1 MYSVWSTLYLG
12 QDVEDYNCYV
22 DEKSWKRITNEIT
35 TNRMF
40 ARIIKG
46 DKFWICALGSPVLV
60 EIDSANSIF
69 IPQWMLEQIDCNG
82 DGEELEV
89 EWLPAEVFDESTRI
103 VLKSHDT
110 EFHCEGIQ
118 DILSYELTKLAVL
131 KKDTTIKVNIQ
142 GVNVEFIVHNLEPA
156 SVVLCQGDE
165 VTLDF
170 EQPYRVP
177 TPYPFEEMPEF
188 LSSIDESLVVPS
200 APEVVP
206 SAPEVVV
213 PAKERFNPWRNKDF
227 KPNVS

>member
-12 QDVEDYNCYV
+12 QDVEDYNCYLS
-22 DEKSWKRITNEIT
+22 EKSWKRVTNEII

-40 ARIIKG
+40 ARVIKG
-46 DKFWICALGSPVLV
+46 DKFWICALGPPVLT
-60 EIDSANSIF
+60 ETSSMNSIF
-69 IPQWMLEQIDCNG
+69 IPQWMLEQIHCNG

-89 EWLPAEVFDESTRI
+89 EWLPAEVFDESTKI
-103 VLKSHDT
+103 VLKSQNT
-110 EFHCEGIQ
+110 TFHCEEIQ

-131 KKDTTIKVNIQ
+131 KKGDTIKVKIKD
-142 GVNVEFIVHNLEPA
+142 VSVEFLVQNLEPA

-165 VTLDF
+165 VTLEF
-170 EQPYRVP
+170 EEHSRPL

-188 LSSIDESLVVPS
+188 LSSVDETPV
-200 APEVVP
+200 EP